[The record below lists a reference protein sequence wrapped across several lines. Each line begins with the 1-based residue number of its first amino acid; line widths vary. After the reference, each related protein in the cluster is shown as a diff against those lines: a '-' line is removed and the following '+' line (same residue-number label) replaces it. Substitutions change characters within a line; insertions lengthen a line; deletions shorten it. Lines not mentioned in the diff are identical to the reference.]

1 MPGGEREHRWASAP
15 GDAPWRRRFASWRI
29 GHGRSDERPRPVS
42 KIRPFM
48 VYNRGFL
55 AQVRQLAAGTWPAGE
70 EELASWREEIDQL
83 VGARQLAGEMG
94 RRFAKWWARI
104 RQLATARWSFLLHF
118 CTVADLGDRLLFS
131 IRSWGRGPRS
141 PRGVHFPGGGR
152 PDGLASWRKIDQL
165 AED

>member
-1 MPGGEREHRWASAP
+1 MAAATRGRGLSQRLGHSWSTI
-15 GDAPWRRRFASWRI
+15 GDSWLRF
-29 GHGRSDERPRPVS
+29 
-42 KIRPFM
+42 
-48 VYNRGFL
+48 
-55 AQVRQLAAGTWPAGE
+55 
-70 EELASWREEIDQL
+70 ASWREEIDQL